1 MLTIDS
7 ELNDIEQ
14 KRLVE
19 IRGGCS
25 CHISPPCSACSDS
38 LTQDEVD
45 ELNEYEDNA
54 SGHEVGA

>member
-7 ELNDIEQ
+7 ELTDIEQ

-19 IRGGCS
+19 IRGGCT
-25 CHISPPCSACSDS
+25 CFLCPPCSACSDP

-45 ELNEYEDNA
+45 ELNEWEQNA
-54 SGHEVGA
+54 SGNEVGR